1 MSKRQSRHPTAG
13 GKGPQA
19 VIRRGG
25 PRQPLPVV
33 QLPSEVLCDSVG
45 ALRAMLE
52 AGITPEQIWPACS
65 SGFEALLQS
74 TPKQKDP
81 SQIDQPLP
89 RAWGDN
95 YPSEM
100 RRLQEIF
107 RRQRSGDLTA
117 PRTAIRAHKDL
128 AGLISQAQE
137 VICTFGWFH
146 DPAAAIFV
154 CADQSEATEIE
165 ALLRSDYHLKRGEDL
180 LESAQWVAEGLMAP
194 CPGWRYSGPPP
205 VLLADQIPPGAR
217 WREVFL
223 SPGCRGLQADQLLSA
238 VRAALVGV
246 HVVASNPPDRR
257 GQHVRP
263 RTTVLRHT

>member
-1 MSKRQSRHPTAG
+1 MDRRQSRHPTAG
-13 GKGPQA
+13 GKGPHS

-33 QLPSEVLCDSVG
+33 PLSGEVLCDPV
-45 ALRAMLE
+45 AAFAAMLE
-52 AGITPEQIWPACS
+52 AGITPEQVWPACS

-81 SQIDQPLP
+81 RELDQPLSF
-89 RAWGDN
+89 ACGDN
-95 YPSEM
+95 YPAEM

-107 RRQRSGDLTA
+107 RRQLSGDPTA

-165 ALLRSDYHLKRGEDL
+165 ALLRSDYHLERGEDL
-180 LESAQWVAEGLMAP
+180 LESAQWVAEELMAP

-205 VLLADQIPPGAR
+205 VLPADQIPPEAR

-223 SPGCRGLQADQLLSA
+223 SPGCRGLRADQLLLPVQAAGVGLHVMAASVSA
-238 VRAALVGV
+238 PV
-246 HVVASNPPDRR
+246 
-257 GQHVRP
+257 
-263 RTTVLRHT
+263 

>member
-1 MSKRQSRHPTAG
+1 MGRRQSRHATAS
-13 GKGPQA
+13 GKGPHP

-33 QLPSEVLCDSVG
+33 PLSSEVPCDPVG
-45 ALRAMLE
+45 ALVAMLE
-52 AGITPEQIWPACS
+52 AGITPEQAWPSCS

-74 TPKQKDP
+74 TPKEKKP
-81 SQIDQPLP
+81 PELDQPLP
-89 RAWGDN
+89 QACGDN
-95 YPSEM
+95 YPAEM
-100 RRLQEIF
+100 RRLQEIS

-117 PRTAIRAHKDL
+117 PRTAIRAHDP

-154 CADQSEATEIE
+154 CPNQSEATEIE
-165 ALLRSDYHLKRGEDL
+165 ALLRRDYHLKRGEDL

-194 CPGWRYSGPPP
+194 CPGWRYSGPAP

-223 SPGCRGLQADQLLSA
+223 SPGCRGLQADQLLPA
-238 VRAALVGV
+238 VRAAEVGLHLVGQQP
-246 HVVASNPPDRR
+246 A
-257 GQHVRP
+257 
-263 RTTVLRHT
+263 